1 MKISYKLFL
10 SFILMLCSSA
20 VFADNALTGIELYKA
35 KKYEQAMTH
44 LMTPDAQK
52 NPAAQNLIGYLYD
65 KGLGV
70 EKNAEIANQW
80 YLKAAEQGFAKAQF
94 NLGLSYEKGTGIS
107 KNMVE
112 AVKWYRKAAEQNHAK
127 AEMKMGY
134 LTVEGIGTQKNYK
147 EALQWYRRAAEHGDN
162 RAYADIGLFYD
173 QGNGV
178 KKDPNRAVQY
188 YIMGAEKGDGEAQLF
203 LADCYAKQ
211 AGFLMMPI
219 APCIGTRNP
228 PKTEISLR

>member
-1 MKISYKLFL
+1 
-10 SFILMLCSSA
+10 MLCSSA

-52 NPAAQNLIGYLYD
+52 NPKAQNLIGYLYD

-112 AVKWYRKAAEQNHAK
+112 AGKRCQERPQPGCPVLHYGR
-127 AEMKMGY
+127 
-134 LTVEGIGTQKNYK
+134 
-147 EALQWYRRAAEHGDN
+147 
-162 RAYADIGLFYD
+162 
-173 QGNGV
+173 
-178 KKDPNRAVQY
+178 
-188 YIMGAEKGDGEAQLF
+188 
-203 LADCYAKQ
+203 
-211 AGFLMMPI
+211 
-219 APCIGTRNP
+219 
-228 PKTEISLR
+228 

>member
-134 LTVEGIGTQKNYK
+134 LTVEGIGITKKPCNGIGAQQNMVI
-147 EALQWYRRAAEHGDN
+147 
-162 RAYADIGLFYD
+162 IGLM
-173 QGNGV
+173 QTLASSMIRETV
-178 KKDPNRAVQY
+178 SKKTPTGLSSITSWVQKRAMAKHSFFSR
-188 YIMGAEKGDGEAQLF
+188 IATR
-203 LADCYAKQ
+203 KQ